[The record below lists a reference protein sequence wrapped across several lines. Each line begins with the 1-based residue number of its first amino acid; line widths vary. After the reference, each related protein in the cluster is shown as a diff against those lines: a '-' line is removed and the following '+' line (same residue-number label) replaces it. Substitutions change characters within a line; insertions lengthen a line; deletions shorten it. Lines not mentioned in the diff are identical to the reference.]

1 MLLTIG
7 LVACGGGGGGGDVA
21 PVATTANVQLTPVTI
36 GPGQAIVDLTVS
48 LVQRPEPGP
57 ALLQGTLILPPE
69 LRLPANERLAPA
81 TPVVTLDGDFTTLST
96 NAFTVL
102 CGDAT
107 NKDAQPLP
115 VGPLFHIRLMPSEPR
130 QLGTYTVT
138 LENIRASTSAGNS
151 VQVALASL
159 TAVVTIQ

>member
-7 LVACGGGGGGGDVA
+7 LVACGGGGGGGGGVA
-21 PVATTANVQLTPVTI
+21 PIATTANVQLKPVTI

-48 LVQRPEPGP
+48 LVDRPALGP

-69 LRLPANERLAPA
+69 LSLPTNGRLAPA
-81 TPVVTLDGDFTTLST
+81 IPVVTLDGDFTTG
-96 NAFTVL
+96 NEFTVL

-107 NKDAQPLP
+107 NQDAQPLP
-115 VGPLFHIRLMPSEPR
+115 VGPLFQIRLMPSEPR

-138 LENIRASTSAGNS
+138 LDNVRASTSAGDS
-151 VQVALASL
+151 VQLALTTL
-159 TAVVTIQ
+159 TAIVTIE